1 MAKFTNSELATY
13 VKISPFKNSPQN
25 PKQRTQPITKV
36 TIHHMAGV
44 GSVESFGKIVTTP
57 DRNMSATYAIGNDG
71 RIGRYLEESDRPWT
85 SSSKWNDQRAV
96 TIEVSNSKVD
106 KKDGEWPISAAAW
119 ASMIKLTADIC
130 KRNGIKKLTYTG
142 DKNGS
147 LTFHRFYAATGCLPV
162 ETTDVLTKK
171 GWVALRDIKVGDVIA
186 AVDPTTMRLKWL
198 PVENRVNNKVDT
210 VYSVCGMTVTSDH
223 RVLCNTDAMSQTGY
237 DFKSFEELDQSS
249 YRVPAACFSTHEGL
263 EMTSS
268 EMVFLLQYQK
278 IGSMTDDGKIE
289 FRCIVDTQQAYLY
302 GLLTNL
308 KFKYEKIQED
318 LGPVCYVIDDPRANE
333 LVKEF
338 MSGKDFTWKWIEM
351 NPTQFSY
358 FIYKVTSHEDGT
370 WRRVYQ
376 SDSQTNINIVQAICA
391 MNDRGTHYHRSR
403 NVLTIGDPYR
413 CITPSYSVAVDDGI
427 DVSCVTVK
435 TGAFMIR
442 QNGYVTI
449 TGNCPGPYLFSRA
462 QQICDEVNAIL
473 NPEPTPTP
481 TPDPDP
487 EPPKTEIKVGNLVKI
502 ASGAVY
508 YGMTKQIPSWV
519 TAQNWYVTGINGA
532 RVVLGKNE
540 SGATSLNSAVDA
552 KYLTVIENAGAP
564 VQKTF
569 TPYTT
574 SVRAGTTVYQITNMQ
589 AKAVSVVKTAGV
601 YTSTEEKTI
610 AGVKYGY
617 LKSGIGWI
625 NLGKDNTTI
634 DTVIRVGDKVSVVL
648 NKTYDGKFFKV
659 YAKSYTVLEV
669 KGDRVVISSDGKN
682 VTAAVKASNLK
693 KL

>member
-13 VKISPFKNSPQN
+13 VKISPFKNSP
-25 PKQRTQPITKV
+25 RTQPITKV

-57 DRNMSATYAIGNDG
+57 GRNMSATYAIGNDG

-85 SSSKWNDQRAV
+85 SSSSWNDHRAV
-96 TIEVSNSKVD
+96 TIEVSNSRVD

-130 KRNGIKKLTYTG
+130 KRNGIEKLTYTG

-162 ETTDVLTKK
+162 ETTDVLTPK

-186 AVDPTTMRLKWL
+186 AVDPGTMRLKWL

-210 VYSVCGMTVTSDH
+210 VYTVCGMTVTNDH
-223 RVLCNTDAMSQTGY
+223 RVLCNTDEFSQSGY
-237 DFKSFEELDQSS
+237 DFKQFEDLDQAS
-249 YRVPAACFSTHEGL
+249 YRVPAACLATQDGL
-263 EMTSS
+263 DMTSS

-278 IGSMTDDGKIE
+278 FGNLSDDGKIE
-289 FRCIVDTQQAYLY
+289 FRCITDNQRAYIN

-308 KFKYEKIQED
+308 KFKFEKIQED
-318 LGPVCYVIDDPRANE
+318 LGPVCYVIDDPRALE
-333 LVKEF
+333 LVKEY
-338 MSGKDFTWKWIEM
+338 MSGKDFNWKWIEM
-351 NPTQFSY
+351 DPTQFSY
-358 FIYKVTSHEDGT
+358 FIFKITSHEDGT
-370 WRRVYQ
+370 WRRIYQ
-376 SDSQTNINIVQAICA
+376 SDSQTNIDIVQAICA
-391 MNDRGTHYHRSR
+391 MNDHGTHYHKSK
-403 NVLTIGDPYR
+403 NMLTIGDPYR

-449 TGNCPGPYLFSRA
+449 TGNCPGPYIFSRA

-473 NPEPTPTP
+473 NPAPAP

-487 EPPKTEIKVGNLVKI
+487 QPPKTEIKVGNLVKI
-502 ASGAVY
+502 AAGAVY

-519 TAQNWYVTGINGA
+519 TDQNWYVTSVKDS

-540 SGATSLNSAVDA
+540 AGTTDLNSAVDA

-569 TPYTT
+569 TPYTK
-574 SVRAGTTVYQITNMQ
+574 SVTAGSTVYQITNNQ
-589 AKAVSVVKTAGV
+589 VKAISTIKSAGV
-601 YTSTEEKTI
+601 YTIIAETTI
-610 AGVKYGY
+610 SGVKYGQ
-617 LKSGIGWI
+617 LKSGAGWI
-625 NLGKDNTTI
+625 NLGKDKTVV

-682 VTAAVKASNLK
+682 VTAAVKACNLK